1 MKRFISLWGPV
12 ILFAGLVFAVSSMSS
27 PIEEDPFPLFD
38 KIAHITEYTL
48 FAMLLFRAL
57 QGTWMGMSFF
67 WLAFI
72 TVMITLTYGASD
84 EFHQSFVEARTAD
97 MRDLAADGI
106 GAMMAMTAVF
116 IKEKIFRRS
125 PECQE

>member
-1 MKRFISLWGPV
+1 VKRFISLWGPV
-12 ILFAGLVFAVSSMSS
+12 ILFAGLVFVMSSMSS
-27 PIEEDPFPLFD
+27 PIEVDPFPLFD
-38 KIAHITEYTL
+38 KVAHITEYTL

-57 QGTWMGMSFF
+57 QGTWNGMSFF

-106 GAMMAMTAVF
+106 GAMTAITVVF
-116 IKEKIFRRS
+116 IKRRIFRRS
-125 PECQE
+125 PD

>member
-12 ILFAGLVFAVSSMSS
+12 VFFAGLVFIMSSMSS
-27 PIEEDPFPLFD
+27 PIDENPFPLFD
-38 KIAHITEYTL
+38 KVAHITEYTV

-57 QGTWMGMSFF
+57 QGTWSGINFF

-84 EFHQSFVEARTAD
+84 EFHQSFVVSRTSD
-97 MRDLAADGI
+97 IKDWAADGI
-106 GAMMAMTAVF
+106 GAIMAMIAIF
-116 IKEKIFRRS
+116 IKRRVFRRS
-125 PECQE
+125 PN

>member
-12 ILFAGLVFAVSSMSS
+12 ILFAALVFVISSMSS
-27 PIEEDPFPLFD
+27 PIDEAPFPLFD

-57 QGTWMGMSFF
+57 QGTWNGMSFF

-72 TVMITLTYGASD
+72 TVMITLIYGASD
-84 EFHQSFVEARTAD
+84 ELHQSFVEARTSD
-97 MRDLAADGI
+97 IKDWAADGM
-106 GAMMAMTAVF
+106 GAIAAMTAIFLKRRV
-116 IKEKIFRRS
+116 FRRS

>member
-12 ILFAGLVFAVSSMSS
+12 VFFAGLVFVMSSMSS
-27 PIEEDPFPLFD
+27 PIDEPPFPLFD
-38 KIAHITEYTL
+38 KAAHITEYTV

-57 QGTWMGMSFF
+57 QGTWSGINFF

-84 EFHQSFVEARTAD
+84 EFHQSFVVTRTSD
-97 MRDLAADGI
+97 IKDWAADGI
-106 GAMMAMTAVF
+106 GAIAAMTAVF
-116 IKEKIFRRS
+116 IKRRVFRRS
-125 PECQE
+125 PN